1 MYFCKNTT
9 NKAMTNLLPE
19 KITLKSILLFSFLFF
34 SYTLFGQVSISGKT
48 IDSKTKEP
56 IAGANLFINNSTYK
70 TISDKDGNFSLTN
83 INIQKGELII
93 NALGYKYK
101 LINIENKTITSI
113 VVELEQQAKDLD
125 AVIIKKFEPNGFKK
139 WGKLFTDNFIG
150 NTAEA
155 EECSIENEKVIKFYF
170 DKKTRELEAIA
181 NEPIIIKNKALGYVI
196 EYTLESFVY
205 NTKTR
210 ILSYGGYP
218 VFTEMKG
225 NNKKTKRWQ
234 SNRNESYNGSIMHF
248 MRSLYRNKLETNG
261 FSIYNAKKVLNKEK
275 ARLKEII
282 KKRKA
287 MGAGVVIDMANIYP
301 PDSTDYYQKIMSQE
315 DSLFA
320 ILSKANIDSIAFAI
334 DSVTAGLFFENYL
347 MVNYLNKNITHQ
359 TSAYN
364 HQHENP
370 VQSYIKLLAPED
382 LQIFANGNYYNSYN
396 LFSEQYW
403 ANFEKAARLL
413 PFDFVYKE

>member
-1 MYFCKNTT
+1 MKKNSP
-9 NKAMTNLLPE
+9 K
-19 KITLKSILLFSFLFF
+19 KIILKSILLIPFLFF
-34 SYTLFGQVSISGKT
+34 YSLLFGQVSISGKT

-56 IAGANLFINNSTYK
+56 IAGANLFINNTTYK
-70 TISDKDGNFSLTN
+70 TISDKDGNFSLNN
-83 INIQKGELII
+83 INVQKGELII
-93 NALGYKYK
+93 NALGYRYK
-101 LINIENKTITSI
+101 LINIESKTTSNI

-139 WGKLFTDNFIG
+139 WGRLFKDNFIG

-155 EECSIENEKVIKFYF
+155 DECSIQNEKVIKFYF
-170 DKKTRELEAIA
+170 DKKTHELEAIA
-181 NEPIIIKNKALGYVI
+181 NEPIIIKNNALGYVI

-225 NNKKTKRWQ
+225 GNKKTKRWQ

-248 MRSLYRNKLETNG
+248 MRCLYRNNLEANG
-261 FSIYNAKKVLNKEK
+261 FSIYGAKKVLNKEK
-275 ARLKEII
+275 ARLKEIV
-282 KKRKA
+282 KKRMS
-287 MGAGVVIDMANIYP
+287 MGSGGVINMSNMYP

-315 DSLFA
+315 DSLFT
-320 ILSKANIDSIAFAI
+320 ILSKVKIDSIAYAV
-334 DSVTAGLFFENYL
+334 DSVTAGLFFDNYL
-347 MVNYLNKNITHQ
+347 MVNYFNKNITQQ

-382 LQIFANGNYYNSYN
+382 LLIFANGNFYNSYN